1 MSEVKKLLRR
11 AMKHGFDLSAIDNFT
26 IPTFRSGL
34 FEHSVEK
41 NFTVFEEDGELFVGY
56 NIVDDVAK
64 VSFSSDTM
72 KVLPLKENGFFEI
85 LIELFRYITIACKL
99 KNSDKSDDDISTE
112 SYSEEDSESEE
123 IWL

>member
-1 MSEVKKLLRR
+1 
-11 AMKHGFDLSAIDNFT
+11 MKHGFDLSAIDNFT

-34 FEHSVEK
+34 FEHLVEK